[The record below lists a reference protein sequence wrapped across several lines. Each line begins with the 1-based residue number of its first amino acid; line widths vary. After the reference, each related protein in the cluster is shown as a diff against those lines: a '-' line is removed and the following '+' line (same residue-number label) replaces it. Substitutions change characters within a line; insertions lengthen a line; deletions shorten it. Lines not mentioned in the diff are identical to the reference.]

1 VSKHESSDG
10 KKQDHKLNLLNLL
23 NERYKINPGRFV
35 NKSTISVE
43 LDISEKD
50 AFRYADYLVN
60 NNWAIMSEPYEES
73 WRVMINDG
81 GIKEL
86 EKMKQTI
93 TKDIPE
99 QPDKKDKS
107 DVRLEKLQHQ
117 IEEKKL
123 EAERRKAV
131 VETKTLGAEIE
142 IITILREELKRRGDN
157 TQQIPEI
164 TKRLDKIEGMLSKL
178 TVNRATPE
186 FQEDVMYN
194 ELMSATENA
203 VYPNEIKARKESK
216 KYYFKIK
223 SLRRDIF
230 NLGAGIGSAFGTNR
244 RQELEKIRDTKRN
257 DLDVCLNKLSEY
269 WSEFT

>member
-1 VSKHESSDG
+1 MSEPEPSDD

-23 NERYKINPGRFV
+23 NLRYNIDPHRFV

-43 LDISEKD
+43 LNISDED

-60 NNWAIMSEPYEES
+60 NNWAIFSEPDSPS
-73 WRVMINDG
+73 WRIMINDD

-86 EKMKQTI
+86 ARMKQNI
-93 TKDIPE
+93 TKE
-99 QPDKKDKS
+99 QPNKKDKS

-142 IITILREELKRRGDN
+142 IITILREELKRRDDN
-157 TQQIPEI
+157 TQKIPEI

-178 TVNRATPE
+178 TVNRATQE

-194 ELMSATENA
+194 ELMVVTENSP
-203 VYPNEIKARKESK
+203 YPSTRTARKESK
-216 KYYFKIK
+216 KCYFHIK
-223 SLRRDIF
+223 SLRKEIFELGQSRDR
-230 NLGAGIGSAFGTNR
+230 AMGSER
-244 RQELEKIRDTKRN
+244 VRQFEEIRNTKKNELEVYLK
-257 DLDVCLNKLSEY
+257 KLSEY
-269 WSEFT
+269 WSEFS